1 MWTLCPQQTWT
12 STTHISTST
21 QISHT
26 INQDAEHSVRE
37 GRAVREGQEVRGGRE
52 GQGEEDKET
61 AHHAKPLRASFGAA
75 PIDGARIGSA
85 AADPG
90 HVGIYLHV
98 VLH

>member
-1 MWTLCPQQTWT
+1 M
-12 STTHISTST
+12 STCCQGPSA
-21 QISHT
+21 
-26 INQDAEHSVRE
+26 NQ
-37 GRAVREGQEVRGGRE
+37 QEVRICHLTLLMFTKVVPLVTTAIPYWHCKS
-52 GQGEEDKET
+52 QLV